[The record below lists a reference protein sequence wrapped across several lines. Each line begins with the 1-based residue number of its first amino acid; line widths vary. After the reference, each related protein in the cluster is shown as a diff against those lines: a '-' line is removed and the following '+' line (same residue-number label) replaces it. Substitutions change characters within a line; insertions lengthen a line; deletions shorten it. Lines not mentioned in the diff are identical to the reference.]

1 MNRRA
6 IIVKVRRR
14 YAVVLVDGFRFR
26 RVPVQGRP
34 LEVGQELWIP
44 TRSRRTGFA
53 WVWAGAAAVTAI
65 VAFFVYRAVPRS
77 PTLLPPAAA
86 WVSVDI
92 NPSLDIAISPRGRV
106 IAVRGLDRA
115 GDAIA
120 AEIPYGRHDS
130 LQAVIT
136 MVARAAEREHFLAA
150 PVHGHTYIVLA
161 AAPTQFLHRA
171 IALRAIRAAAAALA
185 PFVRQPRVSL
195 ISLPLASP
203 NSVRLAAVFRISL
216 GRYLLAELTDRSPN
230 ALRTESLAR
239 ILAHWPMVTVPP
251 SSPSSLSSRS
261 SVPGPSSS
269 TAGSPPSSSATAP
282 SSTSDTAPPSTT
294 SPTTP
299 VTSAP
304 TTSSSTSGA
313 APSSAGPGPTTITVT
328 GLLNSVGPDAITVG
342 GTTYPLSLNAT
353 LTLNGLTSLLS
364 LAQLLLLQGDP
375 VTITLTDGVVVNV
388 SATL

>member
-1 MNRRA
+1 MHRRA

-26 RVPVQGRP
+26 RVPVQGQP

-53 WVWAGAAAVTAI
+53 WVWAGVAAVTAI
-65 VAFFVYRAVPRS
+65 VAFIVYRAVPRS

-106 IAVRGLDRA
+106 VAVRGLDRA

-150 PVHGHTYIVLA
+150 PVHSHAYVVLA
-161 AAPTQFLHRA
+161 AAPTELLHRTV
-171 IALRAIRAAAAALA
+171 ALRAIRVAAAVLA
-185 PFVRQPRVSL
+185 PFVWQPRVSL
-195 ISLPLASP
+195 ITLPLASP
-203 NSVRLAAVFRISL
+203 GSVRRAAVFRISL

-239 ILAHWPMVTVPP
+239 ILAHWPMITVPP
-251 SSPSSLSSRS
+251 SSPSSLSSTAG
-261 SVPGPSSS
+261 PPPSSS
-269 TAGSPPSSSATAP
+269 TTAR
-282 SSTSDTAPPSTT
+282 STTSDTTPPSTT

-299 VTSAP
+299 VTSAAP
-304 TTSSSTSGA
+304 TTSSSNSGA

-328 GLLNSVGPDAITVG
+328 GLLNTVGPDAITVG
-342 GTTYPLSLNAT
+342 GATYPLSLNTT
-353 LTLNGLTSLLS
+353 LTLNGLTSSLS

-388 SATL
+388 SVTV